1 MNKILVFSILLIIS
15 LTSCPENIEIP
26 LFSMKIERW
35 PGLAKSNMQ
44 FLDYYDR
51 SLRKKIYEIPINSDG
66 STAWNP
72 KTIPELHEINTS
84 KVLPDCKISNLNA
97 KVSFLRIQG
106 SPEERIIIGA
116 NLAPE
121 KIVPFD
127 SNKYNKNYYL
137 FIGFVYTDQNI
148 IISGKCTKDNQDN
161 SIESQISWR
170 KGWNSAYLITDENA
184 TPQMSNS
191 YDPFSDQDFPVG
203 VTFYGLPGGGEFAPP
218 DAIQKLR
225 GGLEF
230 TILGLGKPYPY
241 LSFLEK

>member
-1 MNKILVFSILLIIS
+1 MNKILIFSILLIIS
-15 LTSCPENIEIP
+15 LTSCPENTEIP
-26 LFSMKIERW
+26 LFSMKIQRW
-35 PGLAKSNMQ
+35 PTFTKSNMQ

-51 SLRKKIYEIPINSDG
+51 SLRKKIYEIPVNSDG

-84 KVLPDCKISNLNA
+84 KILLDCKISNSNA
-97 KVSFLRIQG
+97 KISFLRILG
-106 SPEERIIIGA
+106 VLRDEPILGA
-116 NLAPE
+116 NSTPE
-121 KIVPFD
+121 SLF
-127 SNKYNKNYYL
+127 SMGLNKYDKNQVL

-161 SIESQISWR
+161 LLESQISWR

-184 TPQMSNS
+184 TPKMSNS

-218 DAIQKLR
+218 DALQKLK